1 MDEQLEKEYLGQLFA
16 DGLSPDVTKFFRDM
30 AKINQRTMSYF
41 VVMAMEE
48 LKIYLEQ
55 TPPWDATPEEVDMG
69 VKH

>member
-1 MDEQLEKEYLGQLFA
+1 
-16 DGLSPDVTKFFRDM
+16 
-30 AKINQRTMSYF
+30 
-41 VVMAMEE
+41 MAMEE